1 MENNK
6 YFETIKCDDFE
17 VFNLDYHCK
26 RIANTIGLNINLN
39 EYIYPPS
46 SKLLKCKVVYDDS
59 GILDVQYDEY
69 KKRDIK
75 SFKII
80 YNDEISYNKKSLNRE
95 SLNTLFEQRQNNDE
109 IIIIKNNIVTDTS
122 IANIAIFFEGTWI
135 TSKSYLLSGT
145 TRARLINEN
154 ELIEKN
160 ISLEMLQK
168 AKKIALMNAMIGFD
182 IKDDYSLSL

>member
-26 RIANTIGLNINLN
+26 RVANTVGLNINLN

-46 SKLLKCKVVYDDS
+46 SKLLKCKVTYDDS
-59 GILDVQYDEY
+59 GVLDVQYDEY
-69 KKRDIK
+69 KKRKIK

-80 YNDEISYNKKSLNRE
+80 HNNEISYNKKFVNRE
-95 SLNTLFEQRQNNDE
+95 DLNTLFEQRKNNDE
-109 IIIIKNNIVTDTS
+109 IIIVKNNIVTDTS
-122 IANIAIFFEGTWI
+122 IANIAIFFEGIWI
-135 TSKSYLLSGT
+135 TSKSYILSGT
-145 TRARLINEN
+145 TRTRLINEN
-154 ELIEKN
+154 KLTQKD
-160 ISLEMLQK
+160 ISLEMLQN

-182 IKDDYSLSL
+182 IKEDYSLSL